1 MHNIKDIRKDIDNF
15 KNTIKNRNVDVDF
28 DQILNLDE
36 ENRKLIQEKEKL
48 EMEKKSISKSKDET
62 LFEKSKEISN
72 KIDDLSK
79 NQKNVKDQL
88 DQILSNIP
96 NLPLNDVPVGKDENS
111 NKEVVKSG
119 KIKEMSFKPKSHYEI
134 GEKLNMLDFD
144 LATKTTGSRFVFV
157 KDKLASLERAISNF
171 MIDTHVNNNGYTEIS
186 PPLMATDNTMFGT
199 GQLPKF
205 ENDQFE
211 IKFDDKNDRKFLIPT
226 AEVILTNMVKNQI
239 LNLKSL
245 PMRLVAST
253 PCFRK
258 EAGSYGKDT
267 KGMIRQH
274 QFYKVE
280 LVSIVENNKC
290 IEELER
296 MTNCATKI
304 LDDLQLPYRKIIL
317 STGDMGFSAEKTYD
331 IEVWLPS
338 ENKYREISSCS
349 SCGTFQAKRMKARYK
364 NNNNENEFVG
374 TLNGRLVASTPCF
387 RKEAGS
393 YGKDTKG
400 MIRQHQF
407 YKVELVSI
415 VENNKCI
422 EELERMTNC
431 ATKILDDLQLPY
443 RKIILST
450 GDMGFSAEKTYDI
463 EVWLPSENKYR
474 EISSCSSCGT
484 FQAKRMKARYKN
496 NNNENEFVGTL
507 NGSGLAVGRTL
518 IAILENYQTEDGSI
532 IIPEKLRPYMNNMEK
547 IGIN

>member
-48 EMEKKSISKSKDET
+48 EMEKKSISKSIEQA
-62 LFEKSKEISN
+62 LFVKSKEFSN

-119 KIKEMSFKPKSHYEI
+119 EIKEMSFKPKSHYEI

-239 LNLKSL
+239 LNFKSL
-245 PMRLVAST
+245 PM
-253 PCFRK
+253 
-258 EAGSYGKDT
+258 
-267 KGMIRQH
+267 
-274 QFYKVE
+274 
-280 LVSIVENNKC
+280 
-290 IEELER
+290 
-296 MTNCATKI
+296 
-304 LDDLQLPYRKIIL
+304 
-317 STGDMGFSAEKTYD
+317 
-331 IEVWLPS
+331 
-338 ENKYREISSCS
+338 
-349 SCGTFQAKRMKARYK
+349 
-364 NNNNENEFVG
+364 
-374 TLNGRLVASTPCF
+374 RLVASTPCF

-532 IIPEKLRPYMNNMEK
+532 TIPEKLRPYMNNMEK

>member
-79 NQKNVKDQL
+79 NQKNIKDQL

-119 KIKEMSFKPKSHYEI
+119 EIKEMSFKPKSHYEI

-374 TLNGRLVASTPCF
+374 TLNG
-387 RKEAGS
+387 
-393 YGKDTKG
+393 
-400 MIRQHQF
+400 
-407 YKVELVSI
+407 
-415 VENNKCI
+415 
-422 EELERMTNC
+422 
-431 ATKILDDLQLPY
+431 
-443 RKIILST
+443 
-450 GDMGFSAEKTYDI
+450 
-463 EVWLPSENKYR
+463 
-474 EISSCSSCGT
+474 
-484 FQAKRMKARYKN
+484 
-496 NNNENEFVGTL
+496 
-507 NGSGLAVGRTL
+507 SGLAVGRTL

-532 IIPEKLRPYMNNMEK
+532 TIPEKLRPYMNNMEK